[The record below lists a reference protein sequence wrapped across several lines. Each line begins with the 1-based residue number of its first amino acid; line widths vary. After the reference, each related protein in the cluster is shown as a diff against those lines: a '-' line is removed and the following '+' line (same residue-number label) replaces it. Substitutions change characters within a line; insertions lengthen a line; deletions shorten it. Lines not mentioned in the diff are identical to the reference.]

1 MVCRRKYALFLWAS
15 LLLAVAISFG
25 ACARSPFPAGVS
37 RVGLVNTPRH
47 LQGISWCPDG
57 IHIAVGVGEGGVEFA
72 PQGDIYLLNVS
83 DREFVPLTE
92 IEETGF
98 NSFPT
103 CSPDGEQV
111 AFESSALSPSA
122 PFGIWSVDIGDS
134 SNLWFV
140 TEGTYPAWSPDGQR
154 MVFVRHEGKYG
165 DWTDT
170 VYILDL
176 GTGDITEVFTE
187 SAERIGLDG
196 LAWSP
201 DGGQLAFSL
210 GTAPLTQYVLNET
223 NIYVLD
229 LEEDELLQLTSGGRN
244 DHPSWSPDGRL
255 IAYMTGPTYSVETLV
270 IARADGTCPIK
281 PLEVYGLNWT
291 AWSPDGT
298 QIAFTWERGIYVM
311 DIATVLGPDFLATGP
326 TCP

>member
-1 MVCRRKYALFLWAS
+1 MVCRRKYALFRWVS

-37 RVGLVNTPRH
+37 RVGLVKTPRH

-57 IHIAVGVGEGGVEFA
+57 IHIAVGIGEGGFEFA
-72 PQGDIYLLNVS
+72 PQGDIYLLNVA
-83 DREFVPLTE
+83 DREFAPLTE

-98 NSFPT
+98 NSFPA
-103 CSPDGEQV
+103 CSPDGKQV
-111 AFESSALSPSA
+111 AFKSFALSPN
-122 PFGIWSVDIGDS
+122 GIWTVDISNS
-134 SNLWFV
+134 SSLQFMAD
-140 TEGTYPAWSPDGQR
+140 GTYPAWSPEEQR
-154 MVFVRHEGKYG
+154 LAFVRHEGKYG
-165 DWTDT
+165 NWTDT
-170 VYILDL
+170 ISILDL
-176 GTGDITEVFTE
+176 ETGDITEVFTE

-210 GTAPLTQYVLNET
+210 GTAPLTQHVLNET

-229 LEEDELLQLTSGGRN
+229 LEEDELLQLTSGGGN
-244 DHPSWSPDGRL
+244 DNPSWSPDGRL
-255 IAYMTGPTYSVETLV
+255 IAYMTGPTYSMETLV
-270 IARADGTCPIK
+270 IARADGTCPVK
-281 PLEVYGLNWT
+281 PLGIHGLNWA

-311 DIATVLGPDFLATGP
+311 DVATVLGIDFLTTGP
-326 TCP
+326 VCP

>member
-1 MVCRRKYALFLWAS
+1 MMCRRKHALFLSVYLLFATLIS
-15 LLLAVAISFG
+15 LG

-37 RVGLVNTPRH
+37 RVGLVNTPCH

-111 AFESSALSPSA
+111 AFESLALSPN
-122 PFGIWSVDIGDS
+122 GIWTVDTSNS
-134 SNLWFV
+134 SSPQFIAD
-140 TEGTYPAWSPDGQR
+140 GAYPAWSPKKQR
-154 MVFVRHEGKYG
+154 LAFVRHEGKYG
-165 DWTDT
+165 NWTDT
-170 VYILDL
+170 ISILDL
-176 GTGDITEVFTE
+176 ETGNITEVFTE
-187 SAERIGLDG
+187 SAERISLDG

-201 DGGQLAFSL
+201 DSGQLAFSL
-210 GTAPLTQYVLNET
+210 GTAPLTQHVLNET

-244 DHPSWSPDGRL
+244 NHPSWSPDGRL

-270 IARADGTCPIK
+270 IARADGTCPVR

-311 DIATVLGPDFLATGP
+311 DIATVLGPDFLTTDSP
-326 TCP
+326 CP